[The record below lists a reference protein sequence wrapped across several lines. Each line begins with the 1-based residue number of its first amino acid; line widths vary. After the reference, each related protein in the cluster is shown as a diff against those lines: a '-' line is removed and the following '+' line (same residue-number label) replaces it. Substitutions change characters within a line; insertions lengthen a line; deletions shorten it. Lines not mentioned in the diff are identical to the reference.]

1 MSTACR
7 DCSDVN
13 SHVDSTDHVVP
24 APAEQADTTPE
35 LNETTT
41 TTNETTHSHT
51 PSGFNLMHYFN
62 GTTLR
67 NFVGEPNGNVG
78 DRETQRIIANRNFLI
93 RILIC
98 GHLIAAILFAGLLI
112 WTIFAYE
119 LRLYEWQRNPTQAL
133 LFFWLIRV
141 LIGISLNV
149 WSINYHYQRVPLPRV
164 FTHCTK
170 VYELTGWVWVIF
182 SIYFTVLNPRENL
195 GTFSCKMCFFL
206 TWVTIACYVSPM
218 LTCTLMYILFYP
230 VIFYLVRWRHQGS
243 FSPGL
248 QKKAI
253 QMLDVERMDYVLK
266 RIEKGNTK
274 TLSAEDDTAS
284 EKTVVT
290 IEGEAAQETA
300 APDSARSDSPQ
311 PASNESTPADHLCAI
326 CIMEIGGREKIYVMP
341 CDIRHF
347 FHREC
352 LRKWFKRSRIC
363 PICRI
368 DIGDL
373 LKQEKYVILD

>member
-1 MSTACR
+1 
-7 DCSDVN
+7 
-13 SHVDSTDHVVP
+13 
-24 APAEQADTTPE
+24 
-35 LNETTT
+35 
-41 TTNETTHSHT
+41 
-51 PSGFNLMHYFN
+51 
-62 GTTLR
+62 
-67 NFVGEPNGNVG
+67 
-78 DRETQRIIANRNFLI
+78 
-93 RILIC
+93 
-98 GHLIAAILFAGLLI
+98 
-112 WTIFAYE
+112 
-119 LRLYEWQRNPTQAL
+119 
-133 LFFWLIRV
+133 
-141 LIGISLNV
+141 
-149 WSINYHYQRVPLPRV
+149 
-164 FTHCTK
+164 
-170 VYELTGWVWVIF
+170 
-182 SIYFTVLNPRENL
+182 
-195 GTFSCKMCFFL
+195 MCFFL

-326 CIMEIGGREKIYVMP
+326 CIMEIGGREKIFVMP